1 MALAFVRSP
10 KKIAKNF
17 PFISVYLQK
26 ATENTLSLIDRLGN
40 TLLSTKAVGEEPSS
54 LNTSTLLMILDRQ
67 KPAIMGNRT
76 LRTQQKKRVILPSS
90 ETLFANDNFS
100 SSYVDAQVSEWYA
113 MFNTILLA

>member
-1 MALAFVRSP
+1 MSGH
-10 KKIAKNF
+10 KKICEEF
-17 PFISVYLQK
+17 PFISIYLQN
-26 ATENTLSLIDRLGN
+26 ATENTLSLIDKLGA

-76 LRTQQKKRVILPSS
+76 FGTQQEKRVILPSS
-90 ETLFANDNFS
+90 EALFANDNFS

-113 MFNTILLA
+113 MFNTT

>member
-1 MALAFVRSP
+1 MSGHK

-26 ATENTLSLIDRLGN
+26 ATENTLSLVDKLGA

-76 LRTQQKKRVILPSS
+76 LGTQQEKRVILPSS

-113 MFNTILLA
+113 MSNTN